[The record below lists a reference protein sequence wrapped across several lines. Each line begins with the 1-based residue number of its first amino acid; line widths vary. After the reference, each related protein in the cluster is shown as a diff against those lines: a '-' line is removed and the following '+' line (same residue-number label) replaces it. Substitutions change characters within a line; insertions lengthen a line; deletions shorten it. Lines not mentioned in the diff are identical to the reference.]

1 MGGYDLE
8 ERTERFAADCRA
20 FVRRVEKDIP
30 NFEDSKQMVR
40 SSGSVAANYIEAN
53 ERLGKKDFLM
63 KLKIS
68 RKEAKESQLWLIQT
82 NQSELIVEKQWLI
95 GEGSELRRILSA
107 IIIKNT

>member
-1 MGGYDLE
+1 
-8 ERTERFAADCRA
+8 
-20 FVRRVEKDIP
+20 
-30 NFEDSKQMVR
+30 MVR

-82 NQSELIVEKQWLI
+82 NQSELIVEKQRLI